1 MNASQKEQCDT
12 REEQLVHRYG
22 QLLTLSDLTDVLR
35 YPSVQALRKARIRG
49 RLPLELIKFPNRRGL
64 FATARAVAALLEQLD
79 TTRGSFSV
87 TETKEKNENVIL

>member
-1 MNASQKEQCDT
+1 MNASKKELCHT

-49 RLPLELIKFPNRRGL
+49 QLPIELVKFPNRRGW
-64 FATARAVAALLEQLD
+64 FATARAVAALLEQVD
-79 TTRGSFSV
+79 TTRGSFS
-87 TETKEKNENVIL
+87 TTDTKEKK